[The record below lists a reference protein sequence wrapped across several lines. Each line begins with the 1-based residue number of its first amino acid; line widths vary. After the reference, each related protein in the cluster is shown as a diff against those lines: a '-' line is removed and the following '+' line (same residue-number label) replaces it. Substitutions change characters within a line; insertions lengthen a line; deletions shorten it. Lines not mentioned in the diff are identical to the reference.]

1 MIEINWFAKQMKLV
15 EQIELKNEWY
25 SEGDEIVKIG
35 FDDRSLG

>member
-1 MIEINWFAKQMKLV
+1 MIQKFAKQMKLI
-15 EQIELKNEWY
+15 EQIELKKEWY